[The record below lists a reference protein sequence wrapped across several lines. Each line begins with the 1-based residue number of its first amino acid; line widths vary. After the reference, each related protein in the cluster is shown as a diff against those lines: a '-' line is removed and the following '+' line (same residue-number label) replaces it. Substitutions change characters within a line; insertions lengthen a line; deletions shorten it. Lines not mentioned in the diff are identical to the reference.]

1 MSGAQ
6 QNPKAILFA
15 CTMNSI
21 RSPMAEAV
29 ARDLLGNKV
38 RVESAG
44 VYAGPQ
50 DPFVDAI
57 LAEIDLA
64 LGVREARTIASLDLS
79 EFDIVIALT
88 PQAEQAAREQ
98 KMADQAGPEIEFWD
112 IPNPTDIKGARDQMM
127 EAYREALNVLK
138 RRMKERFGSK
148 GQN

>member
-1 MSGAQ
+1 MSGAHQ
-6 QNPKAILFA
+6 TPKAILFA

-21 RSPMAEAV
+21 RSPMAEAL
-29 ARDLLGNKV
+29 ARDLLGDKV

-57 LAEIDLA
+57 LAEVNLE
-64 LGVREARTIASLDLS
+64 LGTRKTRTIASLDLS
-79 EFDIVIALT
+79 EFDLIVALT
-88 PQAEQAAREQ
+88 PQAEQAAKEQ
-98 KMADQAGPEIEFWD
+98 KAADQGAPAIEFWN

-127 EAYREALNVLK
+127 EAYRDALNVLE
-138 RRMKERFGSK
+138 RRMKERFGNK